1 MKIPKGQWKAVNP
14 RTDNT
19 VAKQKKKKTRTNNDP
34 LTVHRTH
41 NDPLTVHRTNNDPLT
56 VHRTH
61 NDPLTV
67 HRTNNDPLTVHR
79 THNDPLT
86 VHRTKQLSNTNPSKK
101 PGPLP
106 SKIQALC
113 PVKTRRSA

>member
-1 MKIPKGQWKAVNP
+1 VKIPKGQWKAVNP

-19 VAKQKKKKTRTNNDP
+19 VAKQKKKKT
-34 LTVHRTH
+34 
-41 NDPLTVHRTNNDPLT
+41 
-56 VHRTH
+56 
-61 NDPLTV
+61 
-67 HRTNNDPLTVHR
+67 RTNNDPLTVHR

>member
-19 VAKQKKKKTRTNNDP
+19 VAKQKKKKT
-34 LTVHRTH
+34 
-41 NDPLTVHRTNNDPLT
+41 RTNNDPLT